1 MAGSKADE
9 RLKDLAATRDRLSRL
24 SSSGAADAR
33 GKRGA
38 LPGAIRRLH
47 GTGTVAGPAITARC
61 APGAVSAVLAS
72 FEQATAGQI
81 LVAQGGGDWA
91 YFGELTGAEAVRIGL
106 AAVVVDGYVRDLE
119 RLSTL
124 ELPIFARGLT
134 PQGARPTGPGEVG
147 VPLQIGDEEVRDGD
161 WIVADADG
169 VVVIPKEDLAEVI
182 SRAEA
187 ISASEAACWDHV
199 LGGASLLEQPYQDG
213 TILRDAI
220 RNRDD
225 GLTAPDPSTP
235 LEPGDVSASPVP
247 EGTARIG
254 ADELLAGLA
263 LPVQG
268 RVFDLGTELA
278 TGMPVGPIEAFGGF
292 RITPYRTPKCI
303 ASPADAPGFD
313 FSMELIQ
320 GSPHIGSHLDAPA
333 HIQSFGKVFG
343 GHRAADVYDDF
354 GWRENGIHTVPPVIT
369 RGVLLDVPALLEV
382 PRLPDLFEITVDHV
396 QRTLER
402 QQMEVRRGDA
412 VLVRT
417 GKMADYHG
425 DGGSYFAAGPGI
437 GVDAALW
444 LFERGMAVLGSDTSA
459 TEPYPFPDPDNTVH
473 RAMLVER
480 GVFLAEILC
489 LDELADAG
497 AYEFLFVCLPLK
509 FHGGTGSWVRPVAV
523 V

>member
-1 MAGSKADE
+1 MEDP
-9 RLKDLAATRDRLSRL
+9 AAIRDRLLRL
-24 SSSGAADAR
+24 SSSGATDAR

-47 GTGTVAGPAITARC
+47 GAGTVAGQAITARC
-61 APGAVSAVLAS
+61 AEGAVSAVLAA
-72 FEQATAGQI
+72 FEQATAGQV
-81 LVAQGGGDWA
+81 LVAQGSGEWA

-124 ELPIFARGLT
+124 ELPVFARGST

-147 VPLQIGDEEVRDGD
+147 VPLRIGDAEVRTGD

-169 VVVIPKEDLAEVI
+169 VVVIPREDLEGVI
-182 SRAEA
+182 SRTEA
-187 ISASEAACWDHV
+187 ISATEAACWDRV
-199 LGGASLLEQPYQDG
+199 LGGASLLDQPYQDG

-220 RNRDD
+220 RTPEQAA
-225 GLTAPDPSTP
+225 TAPDELATD
-235 LEPGDVSASPVP
+235 EPGGASTMPAAPVP

-254 ADELLAGLA
+254 TEELLAGLA
-263 LPVQG
+263 LPSQG

-303 ASPADAPGFD
+303 ADPDNAPGFD
-313 FSMELIQ
+313 FSMDLIQ
-320 GSPHIGSHLDAPA
+320 GSPHIGTHFDAPA

-354 GWRENGIHTVPPVIT
+354 GWRENGIHTVPPVVT
-369 RGVLLDVPALLEV
+369 RGVLLDIPALLGV

-396 QRTLER
+396 RRSLER
-402 QQMEVRRGDA
+402 EQVEVRRGDA

-425 DGGSYFAAGPGI
+425 DGETYFAAGPGV
-437 GVDAALW
+437 GVEAALW
-444 LFERGMAVLGSDTSA
+444 LFEQGMAVLGSDTSA

-480 GVFLAEILC
+480 GVFLAEILR
-489 LDELADAG
+489 LDELGGAS

-509 FHGGTGSWVRPVAV
+509 FRGGTGSWVRPVAIV
-523 V
+523 